1 MDIPLQRA
9 ITIWDVLTVVRNHSS
24 FINCSYLKEVAISF
38 KLSQASKKIDTY
50 YEFVEKF
57 CKHKLTQHSCVT
69 SFLAIHSKHL
79 LSSETITLKLEWNPD
94 DKTLGDIQVIIK
106 KTFKSLAS
114 HIHVVLVK
122 EPSVTLICYAPQ
134 YLMGALVKFARES
147 REVLVEYQVT
157 YLSVGYS
164 VLLDISELEKVKN

>member
-1 MDIPLQRA
+1 MDIPLQHA
-9 ITIWDVLTVVRNHSS
+9 TTIWDVLTVVRSHSS
-24 FINCSYLKEVAISF
+24 FINCSYLKEVATSF

-57 CKHKLTQHSCVT
+57 CKHKLTQHVCVP
-69 SFLAIHSKHL
+69 SFLAKHTEDL
-79 LSSETITLKLEWNPD
+79 LFSETITLRLEWNPD

-122 EPSVTLICYAPQ
+122 EASVTVICHAPQ
-134 YLMGALVKFARES
+134 YLMGALVRLAQES
-147 REVLVEYQVT
+147 REALVEDGVT
-157 YLSVGYS
+157 YLSVGYTD
-164 VLLDISELEKVKN
+164 LQLKPKGELHV